1 MASRPTY
8 SYRTRR
14 VRKNRLGPVALAFLV
29 AGSVALGWWL
39 SRGEQGPQS
48 ELPPLSSRLP
58 EEAFRGEE
66 PNGIEPEIAA
76 PTTEAQQQELRG
88 ARERFAALEAARVS
102 GEMKALKAT
111 LADVILSEEP
121 TAEERDA
128 LVQELMLVNEK
139 SLLDPAAHDGFIQE
153 TVGRG
158 ETYTHIARRL
168 RTAFDVRVSTGLL
181 QALNGIEPKRL
192 RPNQVLKCP
201 KESPWI
207 LVDKS
212 HFRLYVVVPPQIGW
226 VFPVGIGR
234 DGRTP
239 EGEFTIVGKT
249 VNPDWRDPRSGKLI
263 KFGAEGHL
271 VGTRW
276 LGFQD
281 SNGPTH
287 FGIHGTVQPDSVG
300 QAMSDGCVR
309 MRNEDVERLFD
320 LIPEGAR
327 VVVRP

>member
-58 EEAFRGEE
+58 EAAFRGEE

-76 PTTEAQQQELRG
+76 P
-88 ARERFAALEAARVS
+88 RVS
-102 GEMKALKAT
+102 GEMKAVQAA
-111 LADVILSEEP
+111 LADVILSQEP